1 MNIRRRGARSHAPRI
16 ARLAASGRI
25 ALLCIGALAAFAP
38 EAAPAAVGRGALWKV
53 VEACLVTHALTGGA
67 FPCLEVNVSGGRE
80 RGYVVLRPPLSAS
93 DLILAPTRRVAG
105 VEDPSLAAPEA
116 PNYFEDA
123 WRARKFLNGA
133 PREPL
138 PHDGVVLAV
147 NSTPSRTQDQLHIHI
162 GCLSSGARRTVEAF
176 AASAPADRWVPLGR
190 PFHGLKFRARLL
202 VRDNLAGV
210 NPFRLA
216 AEALPHSA
224 ADRSLWTIAAAGV
237 ALSRGREGVVLLAS
251 SQSGRHSVEDLL
263 LDRSESSCR

>member
-1 MNIRRRGARSHAPRI
+1 MNIRRRGARSHASRI

-105 VEDPSLAAPEA
+105 VEDASLAAPEA

-147 NSTPSRTQDQLHIHI
+147 NSSPSRTQDQLHIHI
-162 GCLSSGARRTVEAF
+162 GCLSPRARRTVEAF
-176 AASAPADRWVPLGR
+176 AAAAPADQWLELGR
-190 PFHGLKFRARLL
+190 PFHGLEFRARLL
-202 VRDNLAGV
+202 VQDSLVGV

-216 AEALPHSA
+216 AEAWPGASV
-224 ADRSLWTIAAAGV
+224 DRSLLTIAVAGV
-237 ALSRGREGVVLLAS
+237 PLPRGREGFVLLAS
-251 SQSGRHSVEDLL
+251 WRGGRHSVEGLL
-263 LDRSESSCR
+263 LGGSDLDCR